1 MNCRDLRLDIEDK
14 IKESYQ
20 QWEEKVLKP
29 WLSKWP
35 ERKKSFTTPSG
46 IEVKRLYTPL
56 DIKGS
61 YEEKIGYPGQYPFTR
76 GIYPTMY
83 RGRLWTIRQYAGYGS
98 AEDTNERFRKLLQ
111 AGETGLSMA
120 FDLPTQLGLDP
131 DHVLAFT
138 EVGVVGVSMFHWKEM
153 DIVMNQ
159 IPLDKVSTSMTINA
173 TAIEI
178 LSMYLAVAEAR
189 GIDKKL
195 LDGTVQNDILKEY
208 IARKNYIYPP
218 EQSMRYTVDLI
229 EYSTKNIPKWHPIS
243 ISGYH
248 IREAGGDAVLEVAFT
263 LADGI
268 EYVRKTIER
277 GIPVDEF
284 APKLS
289 FFFAAY
295 TNIFEEV
302 AKFRAA
308 RRMWAK
314 IMKEWFNAKKPES
327 MMLRFHTQ
335 TGGAELTVQQ
345 PEINIVRTTLQ
356 ALAAVLGGT
365 QSLHVNSYDEAMA
378 LPTEKAAKIAIRVQ
392 QIIAYESG
400 AADTIDPLAGS
411 YYIESL
417 TDEIEER
424 AWKIIEKIEDMGGM
438 MKAIEKGYPQAEI
451 AESAYKIQKRIESG
465 DLVKVGVNMFY
476 EPDWIGTTEVFR
488 VNPVVRNRVLERLK
502 KYRSE
507 RDEIKWRD
515 SLNQLRK
522 AAEKENENLFPY
534 IFNAIKAGATVGEI
548 SGVLREV
555 WGEYRE
561 PIIF

>member
-1 MNCRDLRLDIEDK
+1 LDIEDK

-20 QWEEKVLKP
+20 QWEEKILKP
-29 WLSKWP
+29 WLSKRP
-35 ERKKSFTTPSG
+35 ERKQSFKTPSE

-56 DIKGS
+56 DLKGS

-83 RGRLWTIRQYAGYGS
+83 RGRLWTIRQYAGFGS

-111 AGETGLSMA
+111 AGQTGLSMA

-131 DHVLAFT
+131 DHVLALT

-153 DIVMNQ
+153 DLVMNQ

-173 TAIEI
+173 TAIEL
-178 LSMYLAVAEAR
+178 LSMYTAVAESR
-189 GIDKKL
+189 GIDKKV

-208 IARKNYIYPP
+208 IARKNFIYPP
-218 EQSMRYTVDLI
+218 EPSMRYAIDLI
-229 EYSTKNIPKWHPIS
+229 EYSAKNIPKWFPIS

-248 IREAGGDAVLEVAFT
+248 IREAGADAVLEVAFT

-268 EYVRKTIER
+268 EYVRKTMER
-277 GIPVDEF
+277 GIPVDDF

-289 FFFAAY
+289 FFFAGY

-314 IMKEWFNAKKPES
+314 IMKEWFNAKKPDS

-335 TGGAELTVQQ
+335 TGGAELTAQQ
-345 PEINIVRTTLQ
+345 PEINIIRTTLQ
-356 ALAAVLGGT
+356 GLAAVLGGT
-365 QSLHVNSYDEAMA
+365 QSLHVNSYDEALA
-378 LPTEKAAKIAIRVQ
+378 LPSEKSAKIAIRVQ

-400 AADTIDPLAGS
+400 ATDTIDPLAGS
-411 YYIESL
+411 YFIEAL
-417 TDEIEER
+417 TDEIEEK
-424 AWKIIEKIEDMGGM
+424 AWKIIEKIENMGGM

-451 AESAYKIQKRIESG
+451 AESAYRIQKRIESG

-488 VNPVVRNRVLERLK
+488 VNPEVRNRILERLK
-502 KYRSE
+502 RYRSE

-515 SLNQLRK
+515 SLNELRK

-534 IFNAIKAGATVGEI
+534 VLNAIKAGATVGEI
-548 SGVLREV
+548 SGTLREL

-561 PIIF
+561 PSIF

>member
-1 MNCRDLRLDIEDK
+1 MDTEEK

-20 QWEEKVLKP
+20 QWEEKVLKL
-29 WLSKWP
+29 WLSKRP
-35 ERKKSFTTPSG
+35 ERKQSFSTPSG

-56 DIKGS
+56 DLKGS
-61 YEEKIGYPGQYPFTR
+61 YTEKLGFPGEYPFTR

-83 RGRLWTIRQYAGYGS
+83 RGRIWTIRQYAGFGS
-98 AEDTNERFRKLLQ
+98 AEETNSRFRKLLE
-111 AGETGLSMA
+111 AGQTGLSMA

-131 DHVLAFT
+131 DHELAYT
-138 EVGVVGVSMFHWKEM
+138 EIGVVGVSMFHWKEM
-153 DIVMNQ
+153 DIVMSG
-159 IPLDKVSTSMTINA
+159 IPLDKVTTSMTINA
-173 TAIEI
+173 TAMEL
-178 LSMYLAVAEAR
+178 LSMYVATAEAR
-189 GIDKKL
+189 GIDRKV

-208 IARKNYIYPP
+208 IARKNFIYPP
-218 EQSMRYTVDLI
+218 EPSMRYAIDLI
-229 EYSTKNIPKWHPIS
+229 EYSSKNIPKWYPIS

-248 IREAGGDAVLEVAFT
+248 IREAGADAVLEVAFT

-268 EYVRKTIER
+268 EYVRKTMER

-289 FFFAAY
+289 FFFAGY

-314 IMKEWFNAKKPES
+314 IMKEVFNAKKPES

-335 TGGAELTVQQ
+335 TGGAELTAQQ
-345 PEINIVRTTLQ
+345 PEINIIRTTLQ

-365 QSLHVNSYDEAMA
+365 QSLHVNSYDEALA
-378 LPTEKAAKIAIRVQ
+378 LPSEKAAKIAIRVQ

-411 YYIESL
+411 YYIEAL

-424 AWKIIEKIEDMGGM
+424 AWKIIEKIESMGGM

-451 AESAYKIQKRIESG
+451 AESAYRIQKKIESG
-465 DLVKVGVNMFY
+465 EMVKVGVNMYY
-476 EPDWIGTTEVFR
+476 EPEWIGTTEIFR
-488 VNPVVRNRVLERLK
+488 VNPEVRNRVLERLK

-515 SLNQLRK
+515 SLNALRK

-534 IFNAIKAGATVGEI
+534 ILNAIKVGATVGEI
-548 SGVLREV
+548 SGTLREI

-561 PIIF
+561 PSIF

>member
-1 MNCRDLRLDIEDK
+1 MDVDER

-20 QWEEKVLKP
+20 QWEEKILKP
-29 WLSKWP
+29 WLAKRP
-35 ERKKSFTTPSG
+35 ERKQSFTTPSG

-56 DIKGS
+56 DLKGS
-61 YEEKIGYPGQYPFTR
+61 YEEKLGYPGEYPFTR

-83 RGRLWTIRQYAGYGS
+83 RGRLWTIRQYAGFGS
-98 AEDTNERFRKLLQ
+98 AEDTNERFRKLLE
-111 AGETGLSMA
+111 AGQTGLSMA

-153 DIVMNQ
+153 DIVMSG
-159 IPLDKVSTSMTINA
+159 IPLDKVTTSMTINA
-173 TAIEI
+173 TAMEL
-178 LSMYLAVAEAR
+178 LSMYVATAQSR
-189 GIDKKL
+189 GINMNV

-208 IARKNYIYPP
+208 IARKNFIYPP
-218 EQSMRYTVDLI
+218 EPSMRYAIDLI
-229 EYSTKNIPKWHPIS
+229 EFSAKNIPKWYPIS

-248 IREAGGDAVLEVAFT
+248 IREAGADAVLEVAFT

-268 EYVRKTIER
+268 EYVRKTMER
-277 GIPVDEF
+277 GISVDEF

-295 TNIFEEV
+295 TNLFEEV

-314 IMKEWFNAKKPES
+314 IMKEWFGAKKPES

-335 TGGAELTVQQ
+335 TGGAELTAQQ
-345 PEINIVRTTLQ
+345 PEINIIRTTLQ

-365 QSLHVNSYDEAMA
+365 QSLHVNSYDEALA
-378 LPTEKAAKIAIRVQ
+378 LPSEKAAKIAIRVQ
-392 QIIAYESG
+392 QVVAYESG

-411 YYIESL
+411 YYIEWL

-424 AWKIIEKIEDMGGM
+424 AWKIIDQIEKMGGM
-438 MKAIEKGYPQAEI
+438 MKAIEKGYPQAQI
-451 AESAYKIQKRIESG
+451 AESAYRLQKRIENG
-465 DLVKVGVNMFY
+465 DMVKVGVNMFY

-488 VNPVVRNRVLERLK
+488 VNPQVRERVLNRLK

-515 SLNQLRK
+515 SLDDVRK
-522 AAEKENENLFPY
+522 AAEKENENLFPH
-534 IFNAIKAGATVGEI
+534 ILNAIKAGATVGEI
-548 SGVLREV
+548 SSVLREI
-555 WGEYRE
+555 WGEYKE

>member
-1 MNCRDLRLDIEDK
+1 MDTEEK
-14 IKESYQ
+14 IKESLQ
-20 QWEEKVLKP
+20 NWEEKVLKP
-29 WLSKWP
+29 WIAKRP
-35 ERKKSFTTPSG
+35 ERKKAFTTPSG

-56 DIKGS
+56 DLKGS
-61 YEEKIGYPGQYPFTR
+61 YEEKLGFPGQYPFTR

-98 AEDTNERFRKLLQ
+98 AEDTNARFKKLLE
-111 AGETGLSMA
+111 AGQTGLSMA

-138 EVGVVGVSMFHWKEM
+138 EIGVVGVSMFHWKEM
-153 DIVMNQ
+153 DIVMSG
-159 IPLDKVSTSMTINA
+159 IPMDKVTTSMTINA
-173 TAIEI
+173 TAIEL
-178 LSMYLAVAEAR
+178 LSMYVATAESR
-189 GIDKKL
+189 GIPMNV

-208 IARKNYIYPP
+208 IARKNFIYPP
-218 EQSMRYTVDLI
+218 EPSMRYAIDLI
-229 EYSTKNIPKWHPIS
+229 EFSAKNIPKWYPIS

-248 IREAGGDAVLEVAFT
+248 IREAGADAVLEVAFT

-268 EYVRKTIER
+268 EYVRKTLER
-277 GIPVDEF
+277 GIPVDDF

-314 IMKEWFNAKKPES
+314 IMKDWFNAKKPES

-335 TGGAELTVQQ
+335 TGGAELTAQQ
-345 PEINIVRTTLQ
+345 PEINIIRTTLQ

-365 QSLHVNSYDEAMA
+365 QSLHVNSYDEALA
-378 LPTEKAAKIAIRVQ
+378 LPSEKAAKIAIRVQ
-392 QIIAYESG
+392 QVIAYESG

-411 YYIESL
+411 YYIEWL

-424 AWKIIEKIEDMGGM
+424 AWKIIDHIEKMGGM
-438 MKAIEKGYPQAEI
+438 MKAIEMGYPQAEI
-451 AESAYKIQKRIESG
+451 ANSAYRIQKMIESG
-465 DLVKVGVNMFY
+465 EMVKVGVNMFY
-476 EPDWIGTTEVFR
+476 EPDWVGTTEVFR
-488 VNPVVRNRVLERLK
+488 VNPQVRERVLERLK

-515 SLNQLRK
+515 ALNAVRK
-522 AAEKENENLFPY
+522 AAEKEGENLFPH
-534 IFNAIKAGATVGEI
+534 ILNAIKAGATVGEI
-548 SGVLREV
+548 SSTLREV
-555 WGEYRE
+555 WGEYKE

>member
-1 MNCRDLRLDIEDK
+1 MDVDER

-20 QWEEKVLKP
+20 QWEEKILKP
-29 WLSKWP
+29 WLAKRP
-35 ERKKSFTTPSG
+35 ERKQSFTTPSG

-56 DIKGS
+56 DLKGS
-61 YEEKIGYPGQYPFTR
+61 YEEKLGYPGEYPFTR

-83 RGRLWTIRQYAGYGS
+83 RGRLWTIRQYAGFGS
-98 AEDTNERFRKLLQ
+98 AEDTNERFRKLLE
-111 AGETGLSMA
+111 AGQTGLSMA

-153 DIVMNQ
+153 DIVMSG
-159 IPLDKVSTSMTINA
+159 IPLDKVTTSMTINA
-173 TAIEI
+173 TAMEL
-178 LSMYLAVAEAR
+178 LSMYVATAQSR
-189 GIDKKL
+189 GINMNV

-208 IARKNYIYPP
+208 IARKNFIYPP
-218 EQSMRYTVDLI
+218 EPSMRYAIDLI
-229 EYSTKNIPKWHPIS
+229 EFSAKNIPKWYPIS

-248 IREAGGDAVLEVAFT
+248 IREAGADAVLEVAFT

-268 EYVRKTIER
+268 EYVRKTMER
-277 GIPVDEF
+277 GISVDEF

-289 FFFAAY
+289 FFFAGY
-295 TNIFEEV
+295 TNLFEEV

-314 IMKEWFNAKKPES
+314 IMKEWFGAKKPES

-335 TGGAELTVQQ
+335 TGGAELTAQQ
-345 PEINIVRTTLQ
+345 PEINIIRTTLQ

-365 QSLHVNSYDEAMA
+365 QSLHVNSYDEALA
-378 LPTEKAAKIAIRVQ
+378 LPSEKAAKIAIRVQ
-392 QIIAYESG
+392 QVVAYESG

-411 YYIESL
+411 YYIEWL

-424 AWKIIEKIEDMGGM
+424 AWKIIDQIEKMGGM
-438 MKAIEKGYPQAEI
+438 MKAIEKGYPQAQI
-451 AESAYKIQKRIESG
+451 AESAYRLQKRIESG
-465 DLVKVGVNMFY
+465 DMVKVGVNMFY

-488 VNPVVRNRVLERLK
+488 VNPQVRERVLNRLK

-515 SLNQLRK
+515 SLDNVRK
-522 AAEKENENLFPY
+522 AAEKENENLFPH
-534 IFNAIKAGATVGEI
+534 ILNAIKAGATVGEI
-548 SGVLREV
+548 SSVLREI
-555 WGEYRE
+555 WGEYKE

>member
-1 MNCRDLRLDIEDK
+1 MDIEDK

-29 WLSKWP
+29 WISKRP
-35 ERKKSFTTPSG
+35 ERKEKFITPSG

-56 DIKGS
+56 DLKGS
-61 YEEKIGYPGQYPFTR
+61 YEEKLGFPGEYPFTR

-98 AEDTNERFRKLLQ
+98 AEDTNERFKKLLQ
-111 AGETGLSMA
+111 AGQTGLSMA

-153 DIVMNQ
+153 DIVMNG
-159 IPLDKVSTSMTINA
+159 IPLDKVTTSMTINA
-173 TAIEI
+173 TAMEL
-178 LSMYLAVAEAR
+178 LSMYVAVAESR
-189 GIDKKL
+189 GIDKKV

-218 EQSMRYTVDLI
+218 EPSMRYTIDLI
-229 EYSTKNIPKWHPIS
+229 EYSAKNIPKWYPIS

-248 IREAGGDAVLEVAFT
+248 IREAGADAVLEVAFT

-277 GIPVDEF
+277 GIPVDDF

-335 TGGAELTVQQ
+335 TGGAELTAQQ
-345 PEINIVRTTLQ
+345 PEINIIRTTLQ

-365 QSLHVNSYDEAMA
+365 QSLHVNSYDEALA
-378 LPTEKAAKIAIRVQ
+378 LPSEKAAKIAIRVQ
-392 QIIAYESG
+392 QVIAYESG

-411 YYIESL
+411 YYIEAL

-424 AWKIIEKIEDMGGM
+424 AWKIIEKIESMGGM

-451 AESAYKIQKRIESG
+451 AESAYRLQKRIESG

-488 VNPVVRNRVLERLK
+488 VNPEVRNRVLERLK

-534 IFNAIKAGATVGEI
+534 VLNAIKAGATVGEI
-548 SGVLREV
+548 SGVLREI

>member
-1 MNCRDLRLDIEDK
+1 MDIEDK

-20 QWEEKVLKP
+20 QWEEKELKT
-29 WLSKWP
+29 WLSKRP
-35 ERKKSFTTPSG
+35 ERKQSFKTPSE
-46 IEVKRLYTPL
+46 IETKRLYTPL
-56 DIKGS
+56 DLKGS
-61 YEEKIGYPGQYPFTR
+61 YEDKIGYPGSYPFTR

-83 RGRLWTIRQYAGYGS
+83 RGRLWTIRQYAGFGS

-111 AGETGLSMA
+111 AGQTGLSMA

-131 DHVLAFT
+131 DHVLAYT
-138 EVGVVGVSMFHWKEM
+138 EVGVVGVSMFHWREM
-153 DIVMNQ
+153 DLVMSQ

-173 TAIEI
+173 TAMEL
-178 LSMYLAVAEAR
+178 LSMYVAVAESR
-189 GIDKKL
+189 GIDRKV

-208 IARKNYIYPP
+208 IARKNFIYPP
-218 EQSMRYTVDLI
+218 EPSMRYAIDLI
-229 EYSTKNIPKWHPIS
+229 EYSAKNIPKWYPIS

-248 IREAGGDAVLEVAFT
+248 IREAGADAVLEVAFT

-268 EYVRKTIER
+268 EYVRKTMER
-277 GIPVDEF
+277 GIPVDDF

-289 FFFAAY
+289 FFFAGY

-314 IMKEWFNAKKPES
+314 IMKEWFNAKKPDS

-335 TGGAELTVQQ
+335 TGGAELTAQQ
-345 PEINIVRTTLQ
+345 PEINIIRTTLQ

-365 QSLHVNSYDEAMA
+365 QSLHVNSYDEALA
-378 LPTEKAAKIAIRVQ
+378 LPSEKSAKIAIRVQ

-400 AADTIDPLAGS
+400 ATDTIDPLAGS
-411 YYIESL
+411 YFIEAM

-424 AWKIIEKIEDMGGM
+424 AWKIIEKIENMGGM

-451 AESAYKIQKRIESG
+451 AESAYRIQKRIESG

-488 VNPVVRNRVLERLK
+488 VNPEVRNRVLERLK

-507 RDEIKWRD
+507 RDEMKWRD
-515 SLNQLRK
+515 SLNALRK

-534 IFNAIKAGATVGEI
+534 ILNAIKAGASVGEI
-548 SGVLREV
+548 SGTLREL

-561 PIIF
+561 PSIF

>member
-1 MNCRDLRLDIEDK
+1 
-14 IKESYQ
+14 
-20 QWEEKVLKP
+20 
-29 WLSKWP
+29 
-35 ERKKSFTTPSG
+35 
-46 IEVKRLYTPL
+46 
-56 DIKGS
+56 
-61 YEEKIGYPGQYPFTR
+61 
-76 GIYPTMY
+76 MY
-83 RGRLWTIRQYAGYGS
+83 RGRLWTIRQYAGFGS
-98 AEDTNERFRKLLQ
+98 AEDTNERFRKLLE
-111 AGETGLSMA
+111 AGQTGLSMA

-153 DIVMNQ
+153 DIVMSG
-159 IPLDKVSTSMTINA
+159 IPLDKVTTSMTINA
-173 TAIEI
+173 TAMEL
-178 LSMYLAVAEAR
+178 LSMYVATAQSR
-189 GIDKKL
+189 GINMNV

-208 IARKNYIYPP
+208 IARKNFIYPP
-218 EQSMRYTVDLI
+218 EPSMRYAIDLI
-229 EYSTKNIPKWHPIS
+229 EFSAKNIPKWYPIS

-248 IREAGGDAVLEVAFT
+248 IREAGADAVLEVAFT

-268 EYVRKTIER
+268 EYVRKTMER
-277 GIPVDEF
+277 GISVDEF

-295 TNIFEEV
+295 TNLFEEV

-314 IMKEWFNAKKPES
+314 IMKEWFGAKKPES

-335 TGGAELTVQQ
+335 TGGAELTAQQ
-345 PEINIVRTTLQ
+345 PEINIIRTTLQ

-365 QSLHVNSYDEAMA
+365 QSLHVNSYDEALA
-378 LPTEKAAKIAIRVQ
+378 LPSEKAAKIAIRVQ
-392 QIIAYESG
+392 QVVAYESG

-411 YYIESL
+411 YYIEWL

-424 AWKIIEKIEDMGGM
+424 AWKIIDQIEKMGGM
-438 MKAIEKGYPQAEI
+438 MKAIEKGYPQAQI
-451 AESAYKIQKRIESG
+451 AESAYRLQKRIESG
-465 DLVKVGVNMFY
+465 DMVKVGVNMFY

-488 VNPVVRNRVLERLK
+488 VNPQVRERVLNRLK

-515 SLNQLRK
+515 SLDDVRK
-522 AAEKENENLFPY
+522 AAEKENENLFPH
-534 IFNAIKAGATVGEI
+534 ILNAIKAGATVGEI
-548 SGVLREV
+548 SSVLREI
-555 WGEYRE
+555 WGEYKE

>member
-1 MNCRDLRLDIEDK
+1 MDTEEK

-29 WLSKWP
+29 WLSKRP
-35 ERKKSFTTPSG
+35 ERKQSFSTPSG

-56 DIKGS
+56 DLKGS
-61 YEEKIGYPGQYPFTR
+61 YAEKIGFPGEYPFTR

-83 RGRLWTIRQYAGYGS
+83 RGRLWTIRQYAGFGS

-111 AGETGLSMA
+111 AGQTGLSMA

-131 DHVLAFT
+131 DHILAFT

-153 DIVMNQ
+153 DIVMSG
-159 IPLDKVSTSMTINA
+159 IPLDKVTTSMTINA
-173 TAIEI
+173 TAIEL
-178 LSMYLAVAEAR
+178 LSMYVATAEAR
-189 GIDKKL
+189 GIDKKV

-208 IARKNYIYPP
+208 IARKNFIYPP
-218 EQSMRYTVDLI
+218 EPSMRYAIDLI
-229 EYSTKNIPKWHPIS
+229 EYSAKNIPKWYPIS

-248 IREAGGDAVLEVAFT
+248 IREAGADAILEVAFT

-268 EYVRKTIER
+268 EYVRKTMER

-289 FFFAAY
+289 FFFAGY

-314 IMKEWFNAKKPES
+314 IMKEWFGAKKPES

-335 TGGAELTVQQ
+335 TGGAELTAQQ
-345 PEINIVRTTLQ
+345 PEINIIRTTLQ

-365 QSLHVNSYDEAMA
+365 QSLHVNSYDEALA
-378 LPTEKAAKIAIRVQ
+378 LPSEKAAKIAIRVQ

-411 YYIESL
+411 YYIEAL
-417 TDEIEER
+417 TDEIEEK
-424 AWKIIEKIEDMGGM
+424 AWKIIEKIESMGGM

-451 AESAYKIQKRIESG
+451 AESAYRIQKKIESG
-465 DLVKVGVNMFY
+465 EMVKVGVNMFY

-488 VNPVVRNRVLERLK
+488 VNPEVRNRVLERLK

-515 SLNQLRK
+515 SLNMLRK

-534 IFNAIKAGATVGEI
+534 ILNAIKAGATVGEI
-548 SGVLREV
+548 SGTLREI

-561 PIIF
+561 PSIF

>member
-1 MNCRDLRLDIEDK
+1 MDVDER

-20 QWEEKVLKP
+20 QWEEKILKP
-29 WLSKWP
+29 WLAKRP
-35 ERKKSFTTPSG
+35 ERKQSFTTPSG

-56 DIKGS
+56 DLKGS
-61 YEEKIGYPGQYPFTR
+61 YEEKLGYPGEYPFTR

-83 RGRLWTIRQYAGYGS
+83 RGRLWTIRQYAGFGS
-98 AEDTNERFRKLLQ
+98 AEDTNERFRKLLE
-111 AGETGLSMA
+111 AGQTGLSMA

-153 DIVMNQ
+153 DIVMSG
-159 IPLDKVSTSMTINA
+159 IPLDKVTTSMTINA
-173 TAIEI
+173 TAMEL
-178 LSMYLAVAEAR
+178 LSMYVATAQSR
-189 GIDKKL
+189 GINMNV

-208 IARKNYIYPP
+208 IARKNFIYPP
-218 EQSMRYTVDLI
+218 EPSMRYAIDLI
-229 EYSTKNIPKWHPIS
+229 EFSAKNIPKWYPIS

-248 IREAGGDAVLEVAFT
+248 IREAGADAVLEVAFT

-268 EYVRKTIER
+268 EYVRKTMER
-277 GIPVDEF
+277 GISVDEF

-295 TNIFEEV
+295 TNLFEEV

-314 IMKEWFNAKKPES
+314 IMKEWFGAKKPES

-335 TGGAELTVQQ
+335 TGGAELTAQQ
-345 PEINIVRTTLQ
+345 PEINIIRTTLQ

-365 QSLHVNSYDEAMA
+365 QSLHVNSYDEALA
-378 LPTEKAAKIAIRVQ
+378 LPSEKAAKIAIRVQ
-392 QIIAYESG
+392 QVVAYESG

-411 YYIESL
+411 YYIEWL

-424 AWKIIEKIEDMGGM
+424 AWKIIDQIEKMGGM
-438 MKAIEKGYPQAEI
+438 MKAIEKGYPQAQI
-451 AESAYKIQKRIESG
+451 AESAYRLQKRIESG
-465 DLVKVGVNMFY
+465 DMVKVGVNMFY

-488 VNPVVRNRVLERLK
+488 VNPQVRERVLNRLK

-515 SLNQLRK
+515 SLDDVRK
-522 AAEKENENLFPY
+522 AAEKENENLFPH
-534 IFNAIKAGATVGEI
+534 ILNAIKAGATVGEI
-548 SGVLREV
+548 SSVLREI
-555 WGEYRE
+555 WGEYKE

>member
-1 MNCRDLRLDIEDK
+1 MDVDER

-20 QWEEKVLKP
+20 QWEEKILKP
-29 WLSKWP
+29 WLAKRP
-35 ERKKSFTTPSG
+35 ERKQSFTTPSG

-56 DIKGS
+56 DLKGS
-61 YEEKIGYPGQYPFTR
+61 YEEKLGYPGEYPFTR

-83 RGRLWTIRQYAGYGS
+83 RGRLWTIRQYAGFGS
-98 AEDTNERFRKLLQ
+98 AEDTNERFRKLLE
-111 AGETGLSMA
+111 AGQTGLSMA

-153 DIVMNQ
+153 DIVMSG
-159 IPLDKVSTSMTINA
+159 IPLDKVTTSMTINA
-173 TAIEI
+173 TAMEL
-178 LSMYLAVAEAR
+178 LSMYVATAQSR
-189 GIDKKL
+189 GINMNV

-208 IARKNYIYPP
+208 IARKNFIYPP
-218 EQSMRYTVDLI
+218 EPSMRYAIDLI
-229 EYSTKNIPKWHPIS
+229 EFSAKNIPKWYPIS

-248 IREAGGDAVLEVAFT
+248 IREAGADAVLEVAFT

-268 EYVRKTIER
+268 EYVRKTMER
-277 GIPVDEF
+277 GISVDEF

-295 TNIFEEV
+295 TNLFEEV

-314 IMKEWFNAKKPES
+314 IMKEWFGAKKPES

-335 TGGAELTVQQ
+335 TGGAELTAQQ
-345 PEINIVRTTLQ
+345 PEINIIRTTLQ

-365 QSLHVNSYDEAMA
+365 QSLHVNSYDEALA
-378 LPTEKAAKIAIRVQ
+378 LPSEKAAKIAIRVQ
-392 QIIAYESG
+392 QVVAYESG

-411 YYIESL
+411 YYIEWL

-424 AWKIIEKIEDMGGM
+424 AWKIIDQIEKMGGM
-438 MKAIEKGYPQAEI
+438 MKAIEKGYPQAQI
-451 AESAYKIQKRIESG
+451 AESAYRLQKRIESG
-465 DLVKVGVNMFY
+465 DMVKVGVNMFY

-488 VNPVVRNRVLERLK
+488 VNPQVRERVLNRLK

-507 RDEIKWRD
+507 RNEIKWRD
-515 SLNQLRK
+515 SLDDVRK
-522 AAEKENENLFPY
+522 AAEKENENLFPH
-534 IFNAIKAGATVGEI
+534 ILNAIKAGATVGEI
-548 SGVLREV
+548 SSVLREI
-555 WGEYRE
+555 WGEYKE

>member
-1 MNCRDLRLDIEDK
+1 LDIEDK

-29 WLSKWP
+29 WISKRP
-35 ERKKSFTTPSG
+35 ERKEKFITPSG

-56 DIKGS
+56 DLKGS
-61 YEEKIGYPGQYPFTR
+61 YEEKLGFPGEYPFTR

-98 AEDTNERFRKLLQ
+98 AEDTNERFKKLLQ
-111 AGETGLSMA
+111 AGQTGLSMA

-153 DIVMNQ
+153 DIVMNG
-159 IPLDKVSTSMTINA
+159 IPLDKVTTSMTINA
-173 TAIEI
+173 TAMEL
-178 LSMYLAVAEAR
+178 LSMYVAVAESR
-189 GIDKKL
+189 GIDKKV

-218 EQSMRYTVDLI
+218 EASIRYTIDLI
-229 EYSTKNIPKWHPIS
+229 EYSAKNIPKWYPIS

-248 IREAGGDAVLEVAFT
+248 IREAGADAVLEIAFT

-268 EYVRKTIER
+268 EYVRKTMER

-289 FFFAAY
+289 FFFAGY

-335 TGGAELTVQQ
+335 TGGAELTAQQ
-345 PEINIVRTTLQ
+345 PEINIIRTTLQ

-365 QSLHVNSYDEAMA
+365 QSLHVNSYDEALA
-378 LPTEKAAKIAIRVQ
+378 LPSEKAAKIAIRVQ
-392 QIIAYESG
+392 QVIAYESG

-411 YYIESL
+411 YFIEAL

-424 AWKIIEKIEDMGGM
+424 AWKIIEKIESMGGM

-451 AESAYKIQKRIESG
+451 AESAYRLQKRIESG

-488 VNPVVRNRVLERLK
+488 VNPEVRNRVLERLK

-515 SLNQLRK
+515 SLTQLRK

-534 IFNAIKAGATVGEI
+534 ILNAIKAGATVGEI
-548 SGVLREV
+548 SGVLREI

-561 PIIF
+561 PSIF

>member
-1 MNCRDLRLDIEDK
+1 MDIEDK

-29 WLSKWP
+29 WLSKRP
-35 ERKKSFTTPSG
+35 ERKESFTTPSG
-46 IEVKRLYTPL
+46 IKVKRLYTPL
-56 DIKGS
+56 DPKGS

-131 DHVLAFT
+131 DHVLAFS

-153 DIVMNQ
+153 DLVMNQ

-173 TAIEI
+173 TAMEI
-178 LSMYLAVAEAR
+178 LSMYIAVAESR
-189 GIDKKL
+189 GIDKKV

-218 EQSMRYTVDLI
+218 ESSMRYTIDLI
-229 EYSTKNIPKWHPIS
+229 EYSAKNIPKWYPIS

-248 IREAGGDAVLEVAFT
+248 IREAGGDAILEIAFT

-268 EYVRKTIER
+268 EYVRKTMER

-289 FFFAAY
+289 FFFASY

-345 PEINIVRTTLQ
+345 PEINIIRTTLQ

-365 QSLHVNSYDEAMA
+365 QSLHVNSYDEALA
-378 LPTEKAAKIAIRVQ
+378 LPSEKAAKIAIRVQ

-400 AADTIDPLAGS
+400 ATDTIDPLAGS
-411 YYIESL
+411 YYIEAL
-417 TDEIEER
+417 TDEIEEK
-424 AWKIIEKIEDMGGM
+424 AWKIIEKIESMGGM

-451 AESAYKIQKRIESG
+451 AESAYRIQKRIESG

-476 EPDWIGTTEVFR
+476 EPDWIGTTEIFR
-488 VNPVVRNRVLERLK
+488 VNPEVRNKVLERLK
-502 KYRSE
+502 KHRSE
-507 RDEIKWRD
+507 RDEIRWKD
-515 SLNQLRK
+515 SLSKLRK

-534 IFNAIKAGATVGEI
+534 ILNAIKAGATVGEI
-548 SGVLREV
+548 SGVLREL

-561 PIIF
+561 PSIF

>member
-1 MNCRDLRLDIEDK
+1 MDVDER

-29 WLSKWP
+29 WIAKRP
-35 ERKKSFTTPSG
+35 ERKQSFTTPSG

-56 DIKGS
+56 DLKGR
-61 YEEKIGYPGQYPFTR
+61 YEEKLGYPGEYPFTR

-98 AEDTNERFRKLLQ
+98 AEDTNERFRKLLE
-111 AGETGLSMA
+111 AGQTGLSMA

-153 DIVMNQ
+153 DIVMSG
-159 IPLDKVSTSMTINA
+159 IPLDKVTTSMTINA
-173 TAIEI
+173 TAMEL
-178 LSMYLAVAEAR
+178 LSMYVATAQSR
-189 GIDKKL
+189 GINMNV

-208 IARKNYIYPP
+208 IARKNFIYPP
-218 EQSMRYTVDLI
+218 EPSMRYAIDLI
-229 EYSTKNIPKWHPIS
+229 EFSAKNIPKWYPIS

-248 IREAGGDAVLEVAFT
+248 IREAGADAVLEVAFT

-268 EYVRKTIER
+268 EYVRKTMER

-289 FFFAAY
+289 FFFAGY
-295 TNIFEEV
+295 TNLFEEV

-314 IMKEWFNAKKPES
+314 IMKEWFGAKKPES

-335 TGGAELTVQQ
+335 TGGAELTAQQ
-345 PEINIVRTTLQ
+345 PEINIIRTTLQ

-365 QSLHVNSYDEAMA
+365 QSLHVNSYDEALA
-378 LPTEKAAKIAIRVQ
+378 LPSEKAAKIAIRVQ
-392 QIIAYESG
+392 QVIAYESG

-411 YYIESL
+411 YYIEWL

-424 AWKIIEKIEDMGGM
+424 AWKIIDQIEKMGGM
-438 MKAIEKGYPQAEI
+438 MKAIEKGYPQAQI
-451 AESAYKIQKRIESG
+451 AESAYRLQKRIESG

-488 VNPVVRNRVLERLK
+488 VNPQVRERVLNRLK

-515 SLNQLRK
+515 SLEAVRK
-522 AAEKENENLFPY
+522 AAEKENENLFPH
-534 IFNAIKAGATVGEI
+534 ILNAIKAGATVGEI
-548 SGVLREV
+548 SSVLREI
-555 WGEYRE
+555 WGEYKE

>member
-1 MNCRDLRLDIEDK
+1 MDVDER

-20 QWEEKVLKP
+20 QWEEKILKP
-29 WLSKWP
+29 WLAKRP
-35 ERKKSFTTPSG
+35 ERKQSFTTPSG

-56 DIKGS
+56 DLKGS
-61 YEEKIGYPGQYPFTR
+61 YEEKLGYPGQYPFTR

-83 RGRLWTIRQYAGYGS
+83 RGRLWTIRQYAGFGS
-98 AEDTNERFRKLLQ
+98 AEDTNERFRKLLE
-111 AGETGLSMA
+111 AGQTGLSMA

-153 DIVMNQ
+153 DIVMSG
-159 IPLDKVSTSMTINA
+159 IPLDKVTTSMTINA
-173 TAIEI
+173 TAMEL
-178 LSMYLAVAEAR
+178 LSMYVATAQSR
-189 GIDKKL
+189 GINMNV

-208 IARKNYIYPP
+208 IARKNFIYPP
-218 EQSMRYTVDLI
+218 EPSMRYAIDLI
-229 EYSTKNIPKWHPIS
+229 EFSAKNIPKWYPIS

-248 IREAGGDAVLEVAFT
+248 IREAGADAVLEVAFT

-268 EYVRKTIER
+268 EYVRKTMER
-277 GIPVDEF
+277 GISVDEF

-295 TNIFEEV
+295 TNLFEEV

-314 IMKEWFNAKKPES
+314 IMKEWFGAKKPES

-335 TGGAELTVQQ
+335 TGGAELTAQQ
-345 PEINIVRTTLQ
+345 PEINIIRTTLQ

-365 QSLHVNSYDEAMA
+365 QSLHVNSYDEALA
-378 LPTEKAAKIAIRVQ
+378 LPSEKAAKIAIRVQ
-392 QIIAYESG
+392 QVVAYESG

-411 YYIESL
+411 YYIEWL

-424 AWKIIEKIEDMGGM
+424 AWKIIDQIEKMGGM
-438 MKAIEKGYPQAEI
+438 MKAIEKGYPQAQI
-451 AESAYKIQKRIESG
+451 AESAYRLQKRIESG
-465 DLVKVGVNMFY
+465 DMVKVGVNMFY

-488 VNPVVRNRVLERLK
+488 VNPQVRERVLNRLK

-515 SLNQLRK
+515 SLDDVRK
-522 AAEKENENLFPY
+522 AAEKENENLFPH
-534 IFNAIKAGATVGEI
+534 ILNAIKAGATVGEI
-548 SGVLREV
+548 SSVLREI
-555 WGEYRE
+555 WGEYKE

>member
-1 MNCRDLRLDIEDK
+1 MDVDER

-20 QWEEKVLKP
+20 QWEEKILKP
-29 WLSKWP
+29 WLAKRP
-35 ERKKSFTTPSG
+35 ERKQSFTTPSG

-56 DIKGS
+56 DLKGS
-61 YEEKIGYPGQYPFTR
+61 YEEKLGYPGEYPFTR

-83 RGRLWTIRQYAGYGS
+83 RGRLWTIRQYAGFGS
-98 AEDTNERFRKLLQ
+98 AEDTNERFRKLLE
-111 AGETGLSMA
+111 AGQTGLSMA

-153 DIVMNQ
+153 DIVMSG
-159 IPLDKVSTSMTINA
+159 IPLDKVTTSMTINA
-173 TAIEI
+173 TAMEL
-178 LSMYLAVAEAR
+178 LSMYVATAQSR
-189 GIDKKL
+189 GINMNV

-208 IARKNYIYPP
+208 IARKNFIYPP
-218 EQSMRYTVDLI
+218 EPSMRYAIDLI
-229 EYSTKNIPKWHPIS
+229 EFSAKNIPKWYPIS

-248 IREAGGDAVLEVAFT
+248 IREAGADAVLEVAFT

-268 EYVRKTIER
+268 EYVRKTMER
-277 GIPVDEF
+277 GISVDEF

-295 TNIFEEV
+295 TNLFEEV

-314 IMKEWFNAKKPES
+314 IMKEWFGAKKPES

-335 TGGAELTVQQ
+335 TGGAELTAQQ
-345 PEINIVRTTLQ
+345 PEINIIRTTLQ

-365 QSLHVNSYDEAMA
+365 QSLHVNSYDEALA
-378 LPTEKAAKIAIRVQ
+378 LPSEKAAKIAIRVQ
-392 QIIAYESG
+392 QVVAYESG

-411 YYIESL
+411 YYIEWL

-424 AWKIIEKIEDMGGM
+424 AWKIIDQIEKMGGM
-438 MKAIEKGYPQAEI
+438 MKAIEKGYPQAQI
-451 AESAYKIQKRIESG
+451 AESAYRLQKRIESG
-465 DLVKVGVNMFY
+465 DMVKVGVNMFY

-488 VNPVVRNRVLERLK
+488 VNPQVRERVLNRLK

-507 RDEIKWRD
+507 RDEIKWRG
-515 SLNQLRK
+515 SLDNVRK
-522 AAEKENENLFPY
+522 AAEKENENLLPH
-534 IFNAIKAGATVGEI
+534 ILNAIKAGATVGEI
-548 SGVLREV
+548 SSVLREI
-555 WGEYRE
+555 WGEYKE

>member
-1 MNCRDLRLDIEDK
+1 MDVDER

-20 QWEEKVLKP
+20 QWEEKILKP
-29 WLSKWP
+29 WLAKRP
-35 ERKKSFTTPSG
+35 ERKQSFTTPSG

-56 DIKGS
+56 DLKGS
-61 YEEKIGYPGQYPFTR
+61 YEEKLGYPGEYPFTR

-83 RGRLWTIRQYAGYGS
+83 RGRLWTIRQYAGFGS
-98 AEDTNERFRKLLQ
+98 AEDTNERFKKLLE
-111 AGETGLSMA
+111 AGQTGLSMA

-153 DIVMNQ
+153 DIVMSG
-159 IPLDKVSTSMTINA
+159 IPLDKVTTSMTINA
-173 TAIEI
+173 TAMEL
-178 LSMYLAVAEAR
+178 LSMYVATAQSR
-189 GIDKKL
+189 GINMNV

-208 IARKNYIYPP
+208 IARKNFIYPP
-218 EQSMRYTVDLI
+218 EPSMRYAIDLI
-229 EYSTKNIPKWHPIS
+229 EFSAKNIPKWYPIS

-248 IREAGGDAVLEVAFT
+248 IREAGADAVLEVAFT

-268 EYVRKTIER
+268 EYVRKTMER
-277 GIPVDEF
+277 GISVDEF

-295 TNIFEEV
+295 TNLFEEV

-314 IMKEWFNAKKPES
+314 IMKEWFGAKKPES

-335 TGGAELTVQQ
+335 TGGAELTAQQ
-345 PEINIVRTTLQ
+345 PEINIIRTTLQ

-365 QSLHVNSYDEAMA
+365 QSLHVNSYDEALA
-378 LPTEKAAKIAIRVQ
+378 LPSEKAAKIAIRVQ
-392 QIIAYESG
+392 QVVAYESG

-411 YYIESL
+411 YYIEWL

-424 AWKIIEKIEDMGGM
+424 AWKIIDQIEKMGGM
-438 MKAIEKGYPQAEI
+438 MKAIEKGYPQAQI
-451 AESAYKIQKRIESG
+451 AESAYRLQKRIESG
-465 DLVKVGVNMFY
+465 DMVKVGVNMFY

-488 VNPVVRNRVLERLK
+488 VNPQVRERVLNRLK

-515 SLNQLRK
+515 SLDDVRK
-522 AAEKENENLFPY
+522 AAEKENENLFPH
-534 IFNAIKAGATVGEI
+534 ILNAIKAGATVGEI
-548 SGVLREV
+548 SSVLREI
-555 WGEYRE
+555 WGEYKE

>member
-1 MNCRDLRLDIEDK
+1 MDIDER

-20 QWEEKVLKP
+20 QWEEKILKP
-29 WLSKWP
+29 WLAKRP
-35 ERKKSFTTPSG
+35 ERKQSFTTPSG

-56 DIKGS
+56 DLKGS
-61 YEEKIGYPGQYPFTR
+61 YEEKLGYPGEYPFTR

-83 RGRLWTIRQYAGYGS
+83 RGRLWTIRQYAGFGS
-98 AEDTNERFRKLLQ
+98 AEDTNERFRKLLE
-111 AGETGLSMA
+111 AGQTGLSMA

-153 DIVMNQ
+153 DIVMSG
-159 IPLDKVSTSMTINA
+159 IPLDKVTTSMTINA
-173 TAIEI
+173 TAMEL
-178 LSMYLAVAEAR
+178 LSMYVATAQSR
-189 GIDKKL
+189 GL
-195 LDGTVQNDILKEY
+195 NMNVLDGTVQNDILKEY
-208 IARKNYIYPP
+208 IARKNFIYPP
-218 EQSMRYTVDLI
+218 EPSMRYAIDLI
-229 EYSTKNIPKWHPIS
+229 EFSAKNIPKWYPIS

-248 IREAGGDAVLEVAFT
+248 IREAGADAVLEVAFT

-268 EYVRKTIER
+268 EYVRKTMER
-277 GIPVDEF
+277 GISVDEF

-295 TNIFEEV
+295 TNLFEEV

-314 IMKEWFNAKKPES
+314 IMKEWFGAKKPES

-335 TGGAELTVQQ
+335 TGGAELTAQQ
-345 PEINIVRTTLQ
+345 PEINIIRTTLQ

-365 QSLHVNSYDEAMA
+365 QSLHVNSYDEALA
-378 LPTEKAAKIAIRVQ
+378 LPSEKAAKIAIRVQ
-392 QIIAYESG
+392 QVVAYESG

-411 YYIESL
+411 YYIEWL

-424 AWKIIEKIEDMGGM
+424 AWKIIDQIEKMGGM
-438 MKAIEKGYPQAEI
+438 MKAIEKGYPQAQI
-451 AESAYKIQKRIESG
+451 AESAYRLQKRIESG
-465 DLVKVGVNMFY
+465 DMVKVGVNMFY

-488 VNPVVRNRVLERLK
+488 VNPQVRERVLNRLK

-515 SLNQLRK
+515 SLDDVRK
-522 AAEKENENLFPY
+522 AAEKENENLFPH
-534 IFNAIKAGATVGEI
+534 ILNAIKAGATVGEI
-548 SGVLREV
+548 SSVLREI
-555 WGEYRE
+555 WGEYKE